1 MNIDMNRYKAIA
13 YIGVVLLAGAIA
25 KMMMSAPANSIPM
38 A

>member
-13 YIGVVLLAGAIA
+13 YIGVVILAGAIA
-25 KMMMSAPANSIPM
+25 KLMMASPANSIPM

>member
-1 MNIDMNRYKAIA
+1 MSIERMRVVSV
-13 YIGVVLLAGAIA
+13 IGVVLLAGSIA